1 MNSITRFF
9 RKIPRLAAIVFFL
22 IWQYFAAAIEL
33 RRASGSEKEM
43 QRAIARR
50 TRLWAGG
57 LLKIL
62 GITCETAGDLSAVRE
77 NGGLLISNHQS
88 YLDILVHAAAAGMRF
103 APNAGIRSWP
113 FFGR

>member
-1 MNSITRFF
+1 MNSIARFF

-22 IWQYFAAAIEL
+22 IWQYVAAVIEL
-33 RRASGSEKEM
+33 RRASGSDRELR
-43 QRAIARR
+43 QAIARR
-50 TRLWAGG
+50 TRLWADG

-62 GITCETAGDLSAVRE
+62 GITCETEGDLTAVRE
-77 NGGLLISNHQS
+77 KGGLLISNHQS

-113 FFGR
+113 FLGR